1 MPQYFFNLRTP
12 DSHASQAAQGGTFPG
27 LRTAL
32 AVANGAARALI
43 HKRVRRAP
51 IDLHRSLDIEDERR
65 QPIARILLADVARQI
80 S

>member
-1 MPQYFFNLRTP
+1 MPYYFFNLRTP
-12 DSHASQAAQGGTFPG
+12 DAHPSLPAQGGTFPD

-32 AVANGAARALI
+32 VEANSAARALI

-51 IDLHRSLDIEDERR
+51 LELHGSLDVEDERR

>member
-12 DSHASQAAQGGTFPG
+12 DAAPRFDRSGDFPD

-32 AVANGAARALI
+32 AEAHSAARTLI
-43 HKRVRRAP
+43 HKRARHAP
-51 IDLHRSLDIEDERR
+51 LKLHGSLDVEDERR

>member
-1 MPQYFFNLRTP
+1 MPQYFFSLRTP
-12 DSHASQAAQGGTFPG
+12 DAHPSLGEHGGVFPD

-32 AVANGAARALI
+32 AEANSTARSLI

-51 IDLHRSLDIEDERR
+51 VNLHGSIDVEDERR

-80 S
+80 T